1 MHFGQYLIKWTA
13 YPHTPQLKAP
23 REPPKNLTMLRTLDN
38 TFWIENYGCQM
49 NLAEAN
55 ALENDLANM
64 GWQQAPGED
73 AAQAVILNSCSVRI
87 SAENRLWSRLVHFS
101 TMKQRRDFC
110 LIVMGCMAERLEEEI
125 PRRCPAV
132 DHVIGSM
139 AKDQIP
145 SLLAGQFGLSEGA
158 VEGPGIPAPG
168 ILLERGAQG
177 SPKVLK
183 KEDYIFF
190 KDHSSYNSIQGMIP
204 IMHGCDNFCSYCI
217 IPFVRG
223 KEVSRPVA
231 EIVAEAQNQQQK
243 GYQDITLI
251 GQNVNS
257 YQYQDV
263 DFNELLRIVLRET
276 DIPRI
281 RFITPHPTDF
291 GNEFIELIAANPR
304 ICKHVHLPL
313 QHASDRVLEQMNR
326 GYTLQWYRSLVLR
339 LRRAVPDVSLTADL
353 MVGFASETEEDLQM
367 LLDYVEEVRYDSA
380 FTYYYNPIP
389 GTPAFERNDLIPEA
403 VQKERLYRL
412 QRIQDRI
419 TLENLQQRVG
429 GIEEVLV
436 EGPSKQSPDELLCR
450 NEYNQMVIFPAPSKP
465 ARLINT
471 FVRVRTRELR
481 GRTLWGELWEG
492 PGVEHRYV

>member
-1 MHFGQYLIKWTA
+1 
-13 YPHTPQLKAP
+13 
-23 REPPKNLTMLRTLDN
+23 MLQTLEK
-38 TFWIENYGCQM
+38 TFWVENYGCQM

-55 ALENDLANM
+55 ALENDLDSM
-64 GWQQAPGED
+64 GWQQAPSED

-101 TMKQRRDFC
+101 TMKQRREFC

-132 DHVIGSM
+132 NHVIGSM

-145 SLLAGQFGLSEGA
+145 GILERQFGGKDSA
-158 VEGPGIPAPG
+158 QMCA
-168 ILLERGAQG
+168 GAQTEG
-177 SPKVLK
+177 MRIAPSMAPPIASPIAPPIAPPKVLK
-183 KEDYIFF
+183 KEEYIFF
-190 KDHSSYNSIQGMIP
+190 KDHSKHNSVQGMIP

-223 KEVSRPVA
+223 KEVSRPLG
-231 EIVAEAQNQQQK
+231 EIVAEAQSQQQK

-257 YQYQDV
+257 YNYQGI
-263 DFNELLRIVLRET
+263 DFNELLRTVLRET

-291 GNEFIELIAANPR
+291 GDDFIELIAANKR

-313 QHASDRVLEQMNR
+313 QHASDRVLEEMNR

-339 LRRAVPDVSLTADL
+339 LRRAVPTVSLTSDL
-353 MVGFASETEEDLQM
+353 MVGFASETEEDLQV

-389 GTPAFERNDLIPEA
+389 GTPAFDRDDLIAEE
-403 VQKERLYRL
+403 VQKQRLYRL
-412 QRIQDRI
+412 QQLQDRI
-419 TLENLQQRVG
+419 TLENLQKRVG
-429 GIEEVLV
+429 LVEEVLI
-436 EGPSKQSPDELLCR
+436 EGPSKQNPNELLCR
-450 NEYNQMVIFPAPSKP
+450 NEYNQMVIFPAPQNLP
-465 ARLINT
+465 AKNLLNT
-471 FVRVRTRELR
+471 FALVRTEALK
-481 GRTLWGELWEG
+481 GRTLWGQLLQANCETSDSAQV
-492 PGVEHRYV
+492 PDS

>member
-1 MHFGQYLIKWTA
+1 MMQTIDK
-13 YPHTPQLKAP
+13 
-23 REPPKNLTMLRTLDN
+23 

-55 ALENDLANM
+55 ALENDLSDM
-64 GWQQAPGED
+64 GWQRSPSED
-73 AAQAVILNSCSVRI
+73 MAQAVILNSCSVRI

-101 TMKQRRDFC
+101 TMKQRREFC
-110 LIVMGCMAERLEEEI
+110 LLVMGCMAERLEEEI

-132 DHVIGSM
+132 DHVVGSM

-145 SLLAGQFGLSEGA
+145 ALIEKEFG
-158 VEGPGIPAPG
+158 PASG
-168 ILLERGAQG
+168 ILPQTLPNVLPR
-177 SPKVLK
+177 PKALREKVVK
-183 KEDYIFF
+183 KDEYRFF
-190 KDHSSYNSIQGMIP
+190 ADHSSHNSVQDMIP

-231 EIVAEAQNQQQK
+231 EVVAEAQAQQQK
-243 GYQDITLI
+243 GYRDITLI

-257 YQYQDV
+257 YEHEGT

-291 GNEFIELIAANPR
+291 GDEFIRLIAAEKR
-304 ICKHVHLPL
+304 ICNHVHLPL
-313 QHASDRVLEQMNR
+313 QHASDRVLEEMNR

-353 MVGFASETEEDLQM
+353 MVGFASESEEDLQI

-389 GTPAFERNDLIPEA
+389 GTPAFERDDLIPEA

-419 TLENLQQRVG
+419 TLENLQKRVG
-429 GIEEVLV
+429 GTEKVLV
-436 EGPSKQSPDELLCR
+436 EGPSKHDPNELLCR
-450 NEYNQMVIFPAPSKP
+450 NEYNQMVVFPVPQGQTASG
-465 ARLINT
+465 LINQ
-471 FVRVRTRELR
+471 FVEVKTKELR
-481 GRTLWGELWEG
+481 GRTLWGTLG
-492 PGVEHRYV
+492 AL

>member
-1 MHFGQYLIKWTA
+1 
-13 YPHTPQLKAP
+13 
-23 REPPKNLTMLRTLDN
+23 MLETLDK

-55 ALENDLANM
+55 ALENDLAHM

-87 SAENRLWSRLVHFS
+87 SAENRLWSRLIHFS
-101 TMKQRRDFC
+101 AMKQHRNFC
-110 LIVMGCMAERLEEEI
+110 LIVMGCMAERLEEDI
-125 PRRCPAV
+125 PQRCPAV
-132 DHVIGSM
+132 DHVVGSM

-145 SLLAGQFGLSEGA
+145 AIIAENFGTAQAGPQSKLPAKQTGLPTPE
-158 VEGPGIPAPG
+158 
-168 ILLERGAQG
+168 ILKQ
-177 SPKVLK
+177 KVLK
-183 KEDYIFF
+183 KEEYSFF
-190 KDHSSYNSIQGMIP
+190 KDHSSHNSVQGMIP

-223 KEVSRPVA
+223 KEVSRPAA
-231 EIVAEAQNQQQK
+231 EVLAEAQQQQQK
-243 GYQDITLI
+243 GYKDITLI

-257 YQYQDV
+257 YNHEGT
-263 DFNELLRIVLRET
+263 DFNELLRILLRET

-291 GNEFIELIAANPR
+291 GDEFIELIAGDKR
-304 ICKHVHLPL
+304 ICNHVHLPL
-313 QHASDRVLEQMNR
+313 QHASDRVLEDMNR

-353 MVGFASETEEDLQM
+353 MVGFAGETEDDLQM

-389 GTPAFERNDLIPEA
+389 GTPAFDRDDLIPEE

-412 QRIQDRI
+412 QQIQDRI
-419 TLENLQQRVG
+419 TLENLHKRVG
-429 GIEEVLV
+429 LTEEVLV
-436 EGPSKQSPDELLCR
+436 EGPSKQKSDELLCR
-450 NEYNQMVIFPAPSKP
+450 NEYNQMVIFPIPQEIQ
-465 ARLINT
+465 RRNQNLTNT
-471 FVRVRTRELR
+471 FVRVQTQELR
-481 GRTLWGELWEG
+481 GRTLWGQML
-492 PGVEHRYV
+492 H

>member
-1 MHFGQYLIKWTA
+1 M
-13 YPHTPQLKAP
+13 LKTID
-23 REPPKNLTMLRTLDN
+23 K

-55 ALENDLANM
+55 ALENDLSNM
-64 GWQQAPGED
+64 GWQRSPSED
-73 AAQAVILNSCSVRI
+73 MAQAVILNSCSVRI

-101 TMKQRRDFC
+101 TMKQRREFC
-110 LIVMGCMAERLEEEI
+110 LVVMGCMAERLEEEI

-132 DHVIGSM
+132 DHVVGSM

-145 SLLAGQFGLSEGA
+145 ALIGKEFGQALLPKPLSA
-158 VEGPGIPAPG
+158 AKAPR
-168 ILLERGAQG
+168 ER
-177 SPKVLK
+177 VFK
-183 KEDYIFF
+183 KDEYRFF
-190 KDHSSYNSIQGMIP
+190 ADHSSHNSVQGMIP

-231 EIVAEAQNQQQK
+231 EVVAEAQSQQQK
-243 GYQDITLI
+243 GYRDITLI

-257 YQYQDV
+257 YDYEGT

-291 GNEFIELIAANPR
+291 GDEFIELIAAEKR
-304 ICKHVHLPL
+304 ICNHVHLPL
-313 QHASDRVLEQMNR
+313 QHASDRVLEEMNR

-353 MVGFASETEEDLQM
+353 MVGFASESEEDLQI

-389 GTPAFERNDLIPEA
+389 GTPAFERDDLIPEA

-412 QRIQDRI
+412 QRTQDRI
-419 TLENLQQRVG
+419 TLENLQKRVG
-429 GIEEVLV
+429 RTEKVLI
-436 EGPSKQSPDELLCR
+436 EGPSKNNPNELLCR
-450 NEYNQMVIFPAPSKP
+450 NEYNQMIVFPIPGSQTQGS
-465 ARLINT
+465 LINQFAEVET
-471 FVRVRTRELR
+471 KELR
-481 GRTLWGELWEG
+481 GRTLWGHYQKSL
-492 PGVEHRYV
+492 